1 MDDRL
6 RRCRNHGPE
15 MRAYVEALVAA
26 EAEEAKRPEPVDE
39 EIHDDDDGAWDE

>member
-26 EAEEAKRPEPVDE
+26 EAEEAKTPGPADE
-39 EIHDDDDGAWDE
+39 EIHDDDDGEAD

>member
-15 MRAYVEALVAA
+15 LRAYVEALVAA
-26 EAEEAKRPEPVDE
+26 EAEEAKTLEQDDE
-39 EIHDDDDGAWDE
+39 EIHDDDDGEVG